1 MLRLVDDLWRDLDR
15 LARMGATPVAIAFDP
30 AAWAVAI
37 YRIGRALL
45 AMPAPLRLPL
55 RLLHRPLELAV
66 RAVTGVNLPL
76 EAEIGGGLYI
86 AHTGGIRVSP
96 LAHIGRD
103 CNLSR
108 GATIELGARRG
119 ESGAPWIGD
128 RVYIGPGVRVTG
140 PVRIGNDAAIGA
152 NALVNGDVP
161 DGGAVGG
168 PPPKAVP
175 NRAARA
181 SLLPGRHRPPA
192 ADQIRKF
199 LRGVLPRPTQI
210 LLRTG

>member
-1 MLRLVDDLWRDLDR
+1 MLRLVDDLWRDFDR
-15 LARMGATPVAIAFDP
+15 LARMGATPAAIAIDP
-30 AAWAVAI
+30 AAWAVAT

-45 AMPAPLRLPL
+45 ALPAALRLPL

-66 RAVTGVNLPL
+66 RAITGVSLPP

-86 AHTGGIRVSP
+86 ARTGGIRVSP

-108 GATIELGARRG
+108 GAIIEVGARRG
-119 ESGAPWIGD
+119 ESGVPWIGD
-128 RVYIGPGVRVTG
+128 RVYIGPGVRVVG

-161 DGGAVGG
+161 DGGAVAG
-168 PPPKAVP
+168 PAPKALP
-175 NRAARA
+175 SRGARA
-181 SLLPGRHRPPA
+181 SLLPWRRRPLT

-199 LRGVLPRPTQI
+199 LRGVLPKPTQL

>member
-1 MLRLVDDLWRDLDR
+1 MFHLVDDLWRDFDR
-15 LARMGATPVAIAFDP
+15 LARMGATPAAIAFDP
-30 AAWAVAI
+30 AAWAVAT
-37 YRIGRALL
+37 YRVGRALL
-45 AMPAPLRLPL
+45 ALPAPLRLPL

-66 RAVTGVNLPL
+66 RAITGVNLPP

-96 LAHIGRD
+96 LAQIGRD

-108 GATIELGARRG
+108 GAIIDAGARHG

-128 RVYIGPGVRVTG
+128 RVYIGPGVRVVG

-161 DGGAVGG
+161 DGGAIGG

-175 NRAARA
+175 SRGARA
-181 SLLPGRHRPPA
+181 WVLPGRHRPPT